1 MNEKK
6 IMKPVFLASDHAGF
20 LLKGAIRALLETLDI
35 PVQDLGPHTDSSPV
49 NWADYGARGAGAVSA
64 APESNRAI
72 LICGSGIGMSIV
84 ANKFAGVR
92 GALCHDTRAAEMS
105 RRHNNANVLCL
116 GARVI
121 EEALALEIV
130 RTWIA
135 TPFDGGRHQE
145 RLDFLYEQ
153 VEGPNFR

>member
-1 MNEKK
+1 MSEKER
-6 IMKPVFLASDHAGF
+6 MKPVYLASDHAGF
-20 LLKGAIRALLETLDI
+20 PLKGIIQSLLESLDI
-35 PVQDLGPHTDSSPV
+35 PFQDLGPDTGSVPV

-84 ANKFAGVR
+84 ANKFTGVR

-105 RRHNNANVLCL
+105 RRHNNANILCL

-121 EEALALEIV
+121 EAAQALEIV
-130 RTWIA
+130 RTWLT

-145 RLDFLYEQ
+145 RLDFLHEH
-153 VEGPNFR
+153 VERPNFR